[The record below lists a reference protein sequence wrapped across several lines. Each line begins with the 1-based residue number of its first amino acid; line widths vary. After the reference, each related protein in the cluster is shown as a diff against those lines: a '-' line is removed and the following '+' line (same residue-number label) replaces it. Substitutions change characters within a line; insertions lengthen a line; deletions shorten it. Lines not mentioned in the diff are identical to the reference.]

1 MFGAVGS
8 AFGRVFGTEKAV
20 DNLMDKDK
28 GLLVRMGGW
37 VNDMSYTDQ
46 EKAKADAD
54 TREWGIRQL
63 AALEPF
69 KIVQRILAF
78 GISFLW
84 AITGINVLVGIWVEA
99 LYPDTI
105 VDGVT
110 QEGIKVVEPLLS
122 FAFSDYLLWPTTICF
137 ALYFGGGTIGSFVSR
152 KTEKNK

>member
-84 AITGINVLVGIWVEA
+84 AI
-99 LYPDTI
+99 
-105 VDGVT
+105 
-110 QEGIKVVEPLLS
+110 
-122 FAFSDYLLWPTTICF
+122 
-137 ALYFGGGTIGSFVSR
+137 
-152 KTEKNK
+152 